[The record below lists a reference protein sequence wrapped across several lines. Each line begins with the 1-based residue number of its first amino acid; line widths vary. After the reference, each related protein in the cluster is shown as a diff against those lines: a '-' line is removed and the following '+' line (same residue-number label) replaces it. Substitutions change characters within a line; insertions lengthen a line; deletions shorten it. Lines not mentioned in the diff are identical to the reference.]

1 MFLKAAQLG
10 YSHSQYKLGLAY
22 EHGQLNLIINPKRY
36 IVWYTR
42 AAEQGDPEA
51 ELALSG
57 WYLTG
62 SDDILQQNDQEAYL
76 WARKAADK
84 GLAKAE
90 YAVGYY
96 TENGTGVECDFDE
109 ARRWYM
115 RAAAQGNKRAL
126 IRLQELKGITEMI
139 DQEGVKRDK
148 GCVVM

>member
-1 MFLKAAQLG
+1 YGTLTCPQD
-10 YSHSQYKLGLAY
+10 
-22 EHGQLNLIINPKRY
+22 PKRS
-36 IVWYTR
+36 IAWYTR

-62 SDDILQQNDQEAYL
+62 SDNVLEQSDTEAYL

-90 YAVGYY
+90 YAIGYY
-96 TENGTGVECDFDE
+96 NENGIGVKQDMEE

-115 RAAAQGNKRAL
+115 RSAAQGHKRAMN
-126 IRLQELKGITEMI
+126 RLTELKRMGTGASGGRKKHNRNGHKDDNCTIF
-139 DQEGVKRDK
+139 
-148 GCVVM
+148 